1 MSGKP
6 SIYKGLRK
14 WGYFL
19 FEKDMLYFDMRNEE
33 IRTGEKMGQF
43 TIYREDVPGVTL
55 LSNSFIDNYM
65 KDANDAQLKIY
76 LYLLRRLGSGQATS
90 VSEIADFFNHT
101 EREVLRSLK
110 YWEKLKLL
118 AIEYDESKNVSGIR
132 FLKGTDEPV
141 TVAAPAVASA
151 PVVAAAPAVVSATA
165 ITEKAE
171 EAPAEKA
178 DPYKKPSYSADQL
191 SAFKNKE
198 NIRQLFFIAES
209 YMGRQ
214 LSVSDM
220 KSILYLS
227 DCLHF
232 SDDLIDY
239 LLQYCVDRGKKDF
252 KYIEAVALNWAQSGV
267 TTPKQAEK
275 FAAKYDKSVYTIMK
289 ELGKNNT
296 PTKKE
301 LEYIIRWTKEYGF
314 SQDII
319 AIACERTVLATD
331 SHRFEYAEGILSNW
345 KKEDVHHKSDIQRID
360 AQYQKSRQSRST
372 SSAASSSQVSSN
384 RFNQFAQRSYEFDTL
399 EARLLGNK

>member
-6 SIYKGLRK
+6 SIYKDLRK

-76 LYLLRRLGSGQATS
+76 LYLLRRLGSGQAAS

-141 TVAAPAVASA
+141 TVAAPAVA
-151 PVVAAAPAVVSATA
+151 AATAVVSATA

-171 EAPAEKA
+171 ETPAEKT

-360 AQYQKSRQSRST
+360 AQYQKNRQSRST

-384 RFNQFAQRSYEFDTL
+384 RFNQFPQRDYDYDAL
-399 EARLLGNK
+399 EAMLLNSK

>member
-1 MSGKP
+1 MSRKP

-141 TVAAPAVASA
+141 TVAAPAV
-151 PVVAAAPAVVSATA
+151 VAATAVVSATA

-171 EAPAEKA
+171 ETPAEKT

-275 FAAKYDKSVYTIMK
+275 FAAKYDKSVYAIMK

-372 SSAASSSQVSSN
+372 SSATSSSQVSSN
-384 RFNQFAQRSYEFDTL
+384 RFNQFPQRDYDYDAL
-399 EARLLGNK
+399 EAMLLNSK

>member
-76 LYLLRRLGSGQATS
+76 LYLLRRLGSGQAAS

-132 FLKGTDEPV
+132 FLKGMDEPV
-141 TVAAPAVASA
+141 TVAAPAVA
-151 PVVAAAPAVVSATA
+151 AATAVVSATA

-171 EAPAEKA
+171 ETPAEKT
-178 DPYKKPSYSADQL
+178 DSYKKPSYSADQL

-227 DCLHF
+227 DCLRF

-384 RFNQFAQRSYEFDTL
+384 RFNQFAQRSYDYDEL
-399 EARLLGNK
+399 EARLLSSK

>member
-76 LYLLRRLGSGQATS
+76 LYLLRRLGSGQAAS

-141 TVAAPAVASA
+141 TVAAPAVA
-151 PVVAAAPAVVSATA
+151 AATVVVSATA
-165 ITEKAE
+165 ITEKTE
-171 EAPAEKA
+171 ETPAEKT

-360 AQYQKSRQSRST
+360 AQYQKSRQSRSS

-384 RFNQFAQRSYEFDTL
+384 RFNQFPQRDYDYDAL
-399 EARLLGNK
+399 EAMLLNSK

>member
-141 TVAAPAVASA
+141 TVAAPAV
-151 PVVAAAPAVVSATA
+151 VAATAVVSATA

-171 EAPAEKA
+171 ETPAEKT

-267 TTPKQAEK
+267 TTPRQAEK
-275 FAAKYDKSVYTIMK
+275 FAAKYDKSVYAIMK

-372 SSAASSSQVSSN
+372 SSATSSSQVSSN
-384 RFNQFAQRSYEFDTL
+384 RFNQFPQRDYDYDAL
-399 EARLLGNK
+399 EAMLLNSK

>member
-1 MSGKP
+1 M
-6 SIYKGLRK
+6 GLFPFR
-14 WGYFL
+14 
-19 FEKDMLYFDMRNEE
+19 KDMLYFDMRNEE

-76 LYLLRRLGSGQATS
+76 LYLLRRLGSGQAAS

-141 TVAAPAVASA
+141 TVAAPAVA
-151 PVVAAAPAVVSATA
+151 AATAVVSATA

-171 EAPAEKA
+171 ETPAEKT

-360 AQYQKSRQSRST
+360 AQYQKSRQSRSS

-384 RFNQFAQRSYEFDTL
+384 RFNQFAQRSYDYDEL
-399 EARLLGNK
+399 EARLLSSK

>member
-1 MSGKP
+1 
-6 SIYKGLRK
+6 
-14 WGYFL
+14 
-19 FEKDMLYFDMRNEE
+19 MLYFDVRNEE

-76 LYLLRRLGSGQATS
+76 LYLLRKLGAGQAAS

-118 AIEYDESKNVSGIR
+118 VIEYDESKNVSGIR
-132 FLKGTDEPV
+132 FLKGTDEP
-141 TVAAPAVASA
+141 APAVTVTPA
-151 PVVAAAPAVVSATA
+151 VAAAPAVA
-165 ITEKAE
+165 EKAE

-267 TTPKQAEK
+267 TTPRQAEK

-289 ELGKNNT
+289 ELGKNNA

-372 SSAASSSQVSSN
+372 SSTASSSQVSSN
-384 RFNQFAQRSYEFDTL
+384 RFNQFPQRDYDYDAL
-399 EARLLGNK
+399 EAMLLNSK

>member
-1 MSGKP
+1 
-6 SIYKGLRK
+6 
-14 WGYFL
+14 
-19 FEKDMLYFDMRNEE
+19 MRNEE

-141 TVAAPAVASA
+141 TVAAPAV
-151 PVVAAAPAVVSATA
+151 VAATAVVSATA

-171 EAPAEKA
+171 ETPAEKT

-267 TTPKQAEK
+267 TTPKRAEK

-345 KKEDVHHKSDIQRID
+345 KKEDVHHKADIQRID

-372 SSAASSSQVSSN
+372 SSAASSSQASSN
-384 RFNQFAQRSYEFDTL
+384 RFNQFAQRSYDYDEL
-399 EARLLGNK
+399 EARLLSSK

>member
-43 TIYREDVPGVTL
+43 TICREDVPGVTL

-76 LYLLRRLGSGQATS
+76 LYLLRRLGSGQAAS

-118 AIEYDESKNVSGIR
+118 TIEYDESKNVSGIR

-141 TVAAPAVASA
+141 TVAAPAVA
-151 PVVAAAPAVVSATA
+151 AATAVVSATA
-165 ITEKAE
+165 IIEKAE
-171 EAPAEKA
+171 ETPAEKT

-384 RFNQFAQRSYEFDTL
+384 RFNQFAQRSYDYDEL
-399 EARLLGNK
+399 EARLLSSK

>member
-1 MSGKP
+1 
-6 SIYKGLRK
+6 
-14 WGYFL
+14 
-19 FEKDMLYFDMRNEE
+19 MRNEE

-76 LYLLRRLGSGQATS
+76 LYLLRKLGAGQAAS

-141 TVAAPAVASA
+141 AV
-151 PVVAAAPAVVSATA
+151 AAPAVVSVPAA
-165 ITEKAE
+165 AAPIVAAAVTEKAEEAPVQKAE

-289 ELGKNNT
+289 ELGKNNA

-372 SSAASSSQVSSN
+372 SSASSSSQVSSN
-384 RFNQFAQRSYEFDTL
+384 RFNQFAQRSYDYDEL
-399 EARLLGNK
+399 EARLLSSK